1 VLRAIVLGIVQGITE
16 FLPISSSAHLS
27 IVPRL
32 LGYAAPTLAFE
43 VLLHFGTLAAV
54 AAYFARDL
62 WAFLLC
68 LVAPG
73 RLGPEETR
81 TRRRLLGLLA
91 LASVPAAVVG
101 FLLQDWADQ
110 QTARPLRASVWLVLT
125 TAIMIAAE
133 LYDRARRSRL
143 APTAAPGERKAAEA
157 TAPGGLK
164 GGAAAEG
171 EREGGRAA
179 LGEREGGRAALGE
192 REGGEVGVWTTGGT
206 RSGERL
212 VSPSGGS
219 GGARAGSG
227 VGGAEGVRGA
237 GRVEGLDGAGRVGRA
252 ARRGG
257 RHASGASRA
266 GGAGGPGAA
275 AAPGSAERELDRL
288 PLAKATGIGL
298 GQALALVPGT
308 SRSGITISVGLFEGV
323 SRETAARFSFLLSI
337 PAILGAGILK
347 LDDLAGATETPAQ
360 LVAGTLAAAIS
371 GFLAVSFLIRLLRTR
386 TLWPFIWYRLVAG
399 GLFVLLLSTV
409 RS

>member
-32 LGYAAPTLAFE
+32 LGYATPTLAFE

-62 WAFLLC
+62 WAFVLC

-73 RLGPEETR
+73 QLGPREAA

-101 FLLQDWADQ
+101 FLLQDWADE

-125 TAIMIAAE
+125 TVIMIAAE
-133 LYDRARRSRL
+133 LYARSR
-143 APTAAPGERKAAEA
+143 PPGAAPGELE
-157 TAPGGLK
+157 
-164 GGAAAEG
+164 GGAA
-171 EREGGRAA
+171 
-179 LGEREGGRAALGE
+179 
-192 REGGEVGVWTTGGT
+192 EV
-206 RSGERL
+206 
-212 VSPSGGS
+212 PA
-219 GGARAGSG
+219 ARAGT
-227 VGGAEGVRGA
+227 
-237 GRVEGLDGAGRVGRA
+237 RVQRHHGRA
-252 ARRGG
+252 TGTATDAEDAQRG
-257 RHASGASRA
+257 
-266 GGAGGPGAA
+266 
-275 AAPGSAERELDRL
+275 LQRL
-288 PLAKATGIGL
+288 PVLKAAGIGL
-298 GQALALVPGT
+298 GQALALIPGT
-308 SRSGITISVGLFEGV
+308 SRSGITISAGLFLGV

-347 LDDLAGATETPAQ
+347 LDELSTATETPAE
-360 LVAGTLAAAIS
+360 LAAGTIAAAVS

-386 TLWPFIWYRLVAG
+386 TLWPFIWYRLAAG
-399 GLFVLLLSTV
+399 GLFVLLLSTI

>member
-32 LGYAAPTLAFE
+32 LGFATPTLAFE

-62 WAFLLC
+62 WAFVLC

-73 RLGPEETR
+73 RLGPEEAA

-91 LASVPAAVVG
+91 LASVPAAAVG
-101 FLLQDWADQ
+101 FVLQDWADE

-125 TAIMIAAE
+125 TVIMIAAE
-133 LYDRARRSRL
+133 LYDRARSRRE
-143 APTAAPGERKAAEA
+143 APVVAA
-157 TAPGGLK
+157 
-164 GGAAAEG
+164 
-171 EREGGRAA
+171 
-179 LGEREGGRAALGE
+179 
-192 REGGEVGVWTTGGT
+192 
-206 RSGERL
+206 
-212 VSPSGGS
+212 
-219 GGARAGSG
+219 
-227 VGGAEGVRGA
+227 
-237 GRVEGLDGAGRVGRA
+237 
-252 ARRGG
+252 
-257 RHASGASRA
+257 
-266 GGAGGPGAA
+266 GPGAGA
-275 AAPGSAERELDRL
+275 GTRAERFGRGAPAPPPDPADAEVELKRL
-288 PLAKATGIGL
+288 PVAKAAGIGL
-298 GQALALVPGT
+298 AQALALVPGT
-308 SRSGITISVGLFEGV
+308 SRSGVTISAGLFQGV
-323 SRETAARFSFLLSI
+323 SRGTAARFSFLLSI

-347 LDDLAGATETPAQ
+347 LDELSGATETPAE
-360 LVAGTLAAAIS
+360 LVAGTVAAGVS

>member
-81 TRRRLLGLLA
+81 TRRRLLGLLV
-91 LASVPAAVVG
+91 LASVPAAAVG

-110 QTARPLRASVWLVLT
+110 QTSRPLRASVWLVLT

-133 LYDRARRSRL
+133 LYDRSRRTRS
-143 APTAAPGERKAAEA
+143 APA
-157 TAPGGLK
+157 TAPGEL
-164 GGAAAEG
+164 
-171 EREGGRAA
+171 
-179 LGEREGGRAALGE
+179 
-192 REGGEVGVWTTGGT
+192 EGGELARSGHEGAEAGVWTAEGT

-212 VSPSGGS
+212 VSPSGGP
-219 GGARAGSG
+219 GGARAGSSLRTP
-227 VGGAEGVRGA
+227 VTAEA
-237 GRVEGLDGAGRVGRA
+237 
-252 ARRGG
+252 
-257 RHASGASRA
+257 
-266 GGAGGPGAA
+266 
-275 AAPGSAERELDRL
+275 ELDRL
-288 PLAKATGIGL
+288 PVGKAAGIGL

-323 SRETAARFSFLLSI
+323 SREAAARFSFLLSI

-386 TLWPFIWYRLVAG
+386 TLWPFIWYRLIAG

>member
-1 VLRAIVLGIVQGITE
+1 MLRAIILGIVQGLTE

-54 AAYFARDL
+54 VAYFARDL

-73 RLGPEETR
+73 RLGPQETR

-125 TAIMIAAE
+125 TVIMIAAE
-133 LYDRARRSRL
+133 LYDRARRSR
-143 APTAAPGERKAAEA
+143 
-157 TAPGGLK
+157 GGP
-164 GGAAAEG
+164 
-171 EREGGRAA
+171 
-179 LGEREGGRAALGE
+179 
-192 REGGEVGVWTTGGT
+192 EGGEAAPAGVWKAGDA
-206 RSGERL
+206 RSGGRL
-212 VSPSGGS
+212 GSPSGGP
-219 GGARAGSG
+219 GGAGSG
-227 VGGAEGVRGA
+227 SGLRGIHEAGGVRSEGGTGDVRGA
-237 GRVEGLDGAGRVGRA
+237 GRVH
-252 ARRGG
+252 GG
-257 RHASGASRA
+257 
-266 GGAGGPGAA
+266 GGPV
-275 AAPGSAERELDRL
+275 SAERELDRL
-288 PLAKATGIGL
+288 PVAKATGIGL

-323 SRETAARFSFLLSI
+323 SREAAARFSFLLSI

-399 GLFVLLLSTV
+399 ALFVLLLSTV

>member
-32 LGYAAPTLAFE
+32 LGYATPTLAFE

-62 WAFLLC
+62 WAFVLC

-73 RLGPEETR
+73 RLGPEEAA

-91 LASVPAAVVG
+91 LASVPAAAVG

-125 TAIMIAAE
+125 TVIMIAAE
-133 LYDRARRSRL
+133 LYDRSRRARP
-143 APTAAPGERKAAEA
+143 APASAPGELESGEEA
-157 TAPGGLK
+157 PA
-164 GGAAAEG
+164 
-171 EREGGRAA
+171 GRA
-179 LGEREGGRAALGE
+179 RTRVQRHHGR
-192 REGGEVGVWTTGGT
+192 
-206 RSGERL
+206 
-212 VSPSGGS
+212 
-219 GGARAGSG
+219 
-227 VGGAEGVRGA
+227 
-237 GRVEGLDGAGRVGRA
+237 
-252 ARRGG
+252 
-257 RHASGASRA
+257 
-266 GGAGGPGAA
+266 GPGTMTDPPDAQQ
-275 AAPGSAERELDRL
+275 ELQRL
-288 PLAKATGIGL
+288 PVAKATGIGL
-298 GQALALVPGT
+298 GQALALIPGT

-347 LDDLAGATETPAQ
+347 LDDLSGATETSAE
-360 LVAGTLAAAIS
+360 LLAGTVAAAVS

-399 GLFVLLLSTV
+399 TLFVLLLSTV

>member
-32 LGYAAPTLAFE
+32 LGYATPTLAFE

-73 RLGPEETR
+73 RLGREETR

-91 LASVPAAVVG
+91 LASVPAAVIG
-101 FLLQDWADQ
+101 FLLQDWADE

-125 TAIMIAAE
+125 TAVMIAAE
-133 LYDRARRSRL
+133 LYDRAHRDR
-143 APTAAPGERKAAEA
+143 AAPATVPGELE
-157 TAPGGLK
+157 GE
-164 GGAAAEG
+164 AAAP
-171 EREGGRAA
+171 AA
-179 LGEREGGRAALGE
+179 PPAGL
-192 REGGEVGVWTTGGT
+192 WTSGGT
-206 RSGERL
+206 RSDERL
-212 VSPSGGS
+212 RSPSGGP
-219 GGARAGSG
+219 GRERAGWTVS
-227 VGGAEGVRGA
+227 
-237 GRVEGLDGAGRVGRA
+237 
-252 ARRGG
+252 
-257 RHASGASRA
+257 
-266 GGAGGPGAA
+266 GAGGTGEAEGA
-275 AAPGSAERELDRL
+275 PVTAEQELDRL
-288 PLAKATGIGL
+288 PLAKAAGIGL
-298 GQALALVPGT
+298 GQALALIPGT

-323 SRETAARFSFLLSI
+323 SREAAARFSFLLSI

-347 LDDLAGATETPAQ
+347 LDELAGATETPAE
-360 LVAGTLAAAIS
+360 LIAGTLAAAIS

-386 TLWPFIWYRLVAG
+386 TLWPFIWYRLAAG
-399 GLFVLLLSTV
+399 GLFILLLSTV

>member
-1 VLRAIVLGIVQGITE
+1 VLRAIVLGIVQGLTE

-32 LGYAAPTLAFE
+32 LGYATPTLSFE

-54 AAYFARDL
+54 VAYFARDL
-62 WAFLLC
+62 RAFLLC

-73 RLGPEETR
+73 RLGPRETR

-91 LASVPAAVVG
+91 LASVPAAAAG
-101 FLLQDWADQ
+101 FLLQDWADE

-125 TAIMIAAE
+125 TTIMIAAE
-133 LYDRARRSRL
+133 LYDRTRRARPGP
-143 APTAAPGERKAAEA
+143 PTAPGEPEGGE
-157 TAPGGLK
+157 TAPGEL
-164 GGAAAEG
+164 
-171 EREGGRAA
+171 
-179 LGEREGGRAALGE
+179 
-192 REGGEVGVWTTGGT
+192 EGGEAAPTRAGLWTSGGT

-212 VSPSGGS
+212 RSPSGGP
-219 GGARAGSG
+219 GTARAGSSA
-227 VGGAEGVRGA
+227 GA
-237 GRVEGLDGAGRVGRA
+237 
-252 ARRGG
+252 
-257 RHASGASRA
+257 A
-266 GGAGGPGAA
+266 GGAGGVGRAGRRA
-275 AAPGSAERELDRL
+275 RMGAPGTAEQELDRL
-288 PLAKATGIGL
+288 PLAKAVGIGL
-298 GQALALVPGT
+298 GQALALIPGT

-347 LDDLAGATETPAQ
+347 LDELGGATETPVE
-360 LVAGTLAAAIS
+360 LLAGTLAAAIS

-399 GLFVLLLSTV
+399 GLFILLLATV

>member
-1 VLRAIVLGIVQGITE
+1 VLRAIVLGIVQGLTE

-91 LASVPAAVVG
+91 LASVPAAAVG

-110 QTARPLRASVWLVLT
+110 QTSRPLRASVWLVLT
-125 TAIMIAAE
+125 TVIMIAAE
-133 LYDRARRSRL
+133 LYDRARRSRP
-143 APTAAPGERKAAEA
+143 APA
-157 TAPGGLK
+157 TAPGEL
-164 GGAAAEG
+164 
-171 EREGGRAA
+171 
-179 LGEREGGRAALGE
+179 
-192 REGGEVGVWTTGGT
+192 EGGEAAPGGREVGEAASTGVWTPDGSGSGG
-206 RSGERL
+206 RL
-212 VSPSGGS
+212 VSPSGEPDSPGPGS
-219 GGARAGSG
+219 GLPGRAGAGSG
-227 VGGAEGVRGA
+227 VRAMRAGRGA
-237 GRVEGLDGAGRVGRA
+237 G
-252 ARRGG
+252 GG
-257 RHASGASRA
+257 GT
-266 GGAGGPGAA
+266 PVT
-275 AAPGSAERELDRL
+275 AEEELDRL
-288 PLAKATGIGL
+288 PVAKATGIGL

-323 SRETAARFSFLLSI
+323 SREAAARFSFLLSI

-386 TLWPFIWYRLVAG
+386 TLWPFIWYRLIAG

>member
-32 LGYAAPTLAFE
+32 LGFATPTLAFE

-62 WAFLLC
+62 WAFVLC

-73 RLGPEETR
+73 RLGPEEAA

-91 LASVPAAVVG
+91 LASVPAAAVG
-101 FLLQDWADQ
+101 FLLQDWADE

-125 TAIMIAAE
+125 TVIMIAAE
-133 LYDRARRSRL
+133 LYDRARSRR
-143 APTAAPGERKAAEA
+143 AAPV
-157 TAPGGLK
+157 
-164 GGAAAEG
+164 AAA
-171 EREGGRAA
+171 
-179 LGEREGGRAALGE
+179 
-192 REGGEVGVWTTGGT
+192 
-206 RSGERL
+206 
-212 VSPSGGS
+212 
-219 GGARAGSG
+219 
-227 VGGAEGVRGA
+227 
-237 GRVEGLDGAGRVGRA
+237 
-252 ARRGG
+252 
-257 RHASGASRA
+257 
-266 GGAGGPGAA
+266 GPGAGA
-275 AAPGSAERELDRL
+275 GTRAERLGRGAPAAPPDPADAEVELKRL
-288 PLAKATGIGL
+288 PVAKAAGIGL
-298 GQALALVPGT
+298 AQALALVPGT
-308 SRSGITISVGLFEGV
+308 SRSGVTISAGLFQGV
-323 SRETAARFSFLLSI
+323 SRGTAARFSFLLSI

-347 LDDLAGATETPAQ
+347 LDELSGATETPAE
-360 LVAGTLAAAIS
+360 LIAGTVAAGVS